1 MPILKFTIY
10 SLDLPK
16 ISIYQIPKGMNE
28 ALVSDILKNGGT
40 TLMVIK
46 AEDLKKAIC
55 ETISET
61 RRQMESEIAMNESE
75 TLLTGQQVQEKLNVS
90 RTTLWNWRKDGY
102 LVPIEI
108 GGKYRYKLSDIN
120 KILHSSRIKRKND
133 WLNPR

>member
-1 MPILKFTIY
+1 MPILKYAIFSI
-10 SLDLPK
+10 DLQK
-16 ISIYQIPKGMNE
+16 ISVYQILKGMNE
-28 ALVSDILKNGGT
+28 TLVNDILKNGGT

-61 RRQMESEIAMNESE
+61 RRQMEDEVAMNNSE
-75 TLLTGQQVQEKLNVS
+75 TLLTGQQVQDKLNVS

-102 LVPIEI
+102 LIPIEI

-120 KILHSSRIKRKND
+120 TILRSSRMKRGND
-133 WLNPR
+133 

>member
-1 MPILKFTIY
+1 
-10 SLDLPK
+10 
-16 ISIYQIPKGMNE
+16 
-28 ALVSDILKNGGT
+28 
-40 TLMVIK
+40 MVIK

-55 ETISET
+55 DTICET
-61 RRQMESEIAMNESE
+61 RRQMENEIAKNESE

-120 KILHSSRIKRKND
+120 KILHSSRIKRIND
-133 WLNPR
+133 

>member
-1 MPILKFTIY
+1 MPILMYTIF
-10 SLDLPK
+10 SLDLQK
-16 ISIYQIPKGMNE
+16 ISIYQILKGMNE
-28 ALVSDILKNGGT
+28 TLINDILKSGGT

-46 AEDLKKAIC
+46 AEDLKKAIF

-61 RRQMESEIAMNESE
+61 RRQMEDEAVMNTSEA
-75 TLLTGQQVQEKLNVS
+75 LLTGQQVQDKLNVS

-120 KILHSSRIKRKND
+120 TILHSTRTERKND
-133 WLNPR
+133 